1 MEPTDEARSTTM
13 MWAGWGW
20 QWLWMVAF
28 WAIMIG
34 LVVWAVGRVAPAN
47 RHSASRARQILD
59 ERYARGEIDD
69 DDYRRVR
76 AALER

>member
-1 MEPTDEARSTTM
+1 M

-20 QWLWMVAF
+20 HWLWMVAV
-28 WAIMIG
+28 WAAVIG
-34 LVVWAVGRVAPAN
+34 LVGWAVVRVAPTS
-47 RHSASRARQILD
+47 RPDFSRARQILD

-69 DDYRRVR
+69 DDYRRLR